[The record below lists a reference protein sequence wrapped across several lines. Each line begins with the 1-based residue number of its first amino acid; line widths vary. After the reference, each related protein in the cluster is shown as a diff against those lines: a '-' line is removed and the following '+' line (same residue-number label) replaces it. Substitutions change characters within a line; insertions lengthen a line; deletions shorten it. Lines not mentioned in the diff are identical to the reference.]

1 MATEIAVRSSP
12 SVPIDFSLSGVAR
25 YIQLATLF
33 RRRIEAGQWAV
44 GQQIPTVEEL
54 ADECA
59 VARAT
64 VRQALDIL
72 EADKLIERFRA
83 KGTFVIQKPQ
93 SQLWCA
99 VPTDLSG
106 LLLAAEGAS
115 IELLKTEKGVMPAHV
130 QHDIGTL
137 APSYT
142 HWRRRHSREG
152 QPYYIGDAYVDE
164 RLTRRIPKSAFKRHT
179 TMRILRDLPGL
190 ELKEIDQTLTVSTAD
205 MDLSRMLEIPLNA
218 PVAHVYRTATDKDGT
233 VVFVGNGVYRGD
245 VVRLDIKVEL

>member
-33 RRRIEAGQWAV
+33 RRRIEAGQWAI

-83 KGTFVIQKPQ
+83 KGTFCDPETGHSVAAR
-93 SQLWCA
+93 A

-115 IELLKTEKGVMPAHV
+115 IGLLKTEKGVMPAHV

-142 HWRRRHSREG
+142 PRIGDGVTAREG

-164 RLTRRIPKSAFKRHT
+164 RLTRRIPKS
-179 TMRILRDLPGL
+179 GV
-190 ELKEIDQTLTVSTAD
+190 QT
-205 MDLSRMLEIPLNA
+205 
-218 PVAHVYRTATDKDGT
+218 AHDHA
-233 VVFVGNGVYRGD
+233 NSA
-245 VVRLDIKVEL
+245 